1 MDNILNSVGVCGG
14 VFAVGFLFLD
24 PFQVLWMP
32 KLISVYDRYLS
43 RADKEGIL
51 QHLFP
56 IFMSQFF

>member
-14 VFAVGFLFLD
+14 VFAVGFI
-24 PFQVLWMP
+24 PFQVPWMP

-43 RADKEGIL
+43 RADKQGIL